1 VCRVCGECARATSG
15 GADGECSRSG
25 GRDTRPPGLRRT
37 PRSPSRRR
45 STESVPDD
53 CQISHTRAFR
63 LDLIKRNAKKH
74 KRHTPFYFT
83 ARHDID
89 GRGQPR
95 PACCRRPRP
104 RTTRRPS
111 RLWERRSAISNQ
123 VREPCTTRSVRRPVS
138 IARRSPVRAAASSR
152 PVQLGLGLL
161 VRGVGRGGAL
171 LHVEGLVGL
180 VDACAIVK

>member
-1 VCRVCGECARATSG
+1 MCAESARARRVGGRTGSARDRGVATPDPRDCGEHRDHRPGGGVRRA
-15 GADGECSRSG
+15 CRMIVRSL
-25 GRDTRPPGLRRT
+25 T
-37 PRSPSRRR
+37 
-45 STESVPDD
+45 
-53 CQISHTRAFR
+53 HTRAFR